1 MSWRNSQKAI
11 VTQVKQKN
19 GFKQNTQK
27 QQLVDLKGVTSHVDQ
42 CDRLHKN
49 GVPCSINQDS
59 GGQRA
64 QKASFDHQDLG

>member
-19 GFKQNTQK
+19 GFKQNAL
-27 QQLVDLKGVTSHVDQ
+27 QLQFIDLIGVNYQMTQ

-49 GVPCSINQDS
+49 RVPCSINQDS
-59 GGQRA
+59 EGQRA